1 MNYGINNQLK
11 PACRT
16 VVQTL
21 SFPPPTATVGKRNA
35 NSDFMVPQIISEDP
49 CLDSD
54 SDDYQTDYYEQD
66 LEAIALIGQARHQ
79 GMLGL

>member
-1 MNYGINNQLK
+1 
-11 PACRT
+11 
-16 VVQTL
+16 
-21 SFPPPTATVGKRNA
+21 
-35 NSDFMVPQIISEDP
+35 MVPLPIGQIISEDP